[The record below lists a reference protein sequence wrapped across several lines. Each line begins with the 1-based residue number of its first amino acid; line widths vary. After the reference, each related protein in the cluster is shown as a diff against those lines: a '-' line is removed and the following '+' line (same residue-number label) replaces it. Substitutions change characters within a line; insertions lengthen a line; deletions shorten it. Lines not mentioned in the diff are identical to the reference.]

1 MLKWLLDLFIE
12 TSRLCSLAGQYN
24 CIMFTVLTNFFFFLL
39 MPFVLVCVGCEENL
53 S

>member
-24 CIMFTVLTNFFFFLL
+24 CIIFTVLTNFFFSTHAICSG
-39 MPFVLVCVGCEENL
+39 MCRM
-53 S
+53 